1 MNTIAAPAP
10 PSGGSVRPVRLGLRE
25 NWPQFTL
32 LVIVNMAVG
41 GLVGL
46 ERTTVPLIG
55 SETFGLTSDLAVFSF
70 IIAFGLTKA
79 LTNLAAGALT
89 ARFRRKQ
96 LLVAGWLI
104 GAPVPFALAYA
115 PSWGWIVAANV
126 LLGLNQGLTW
136 SMTVN
141 MKIDLVG
148 PARRGLATGLNE
160 AAGYTAVGVT
170 ALLTG
175 YLATGYGLRPVP
187 ELIGVVFLVAG
198 LALALAVRDTAAH
211 VALELAH
218 HTGPLP
224 TGEDTGPKATFIRT
238 SWRDRSLRGASQAGL
253 VNNLNDGL
261 TWGVFPLLF
270 TDHGLGLA
278 AVGLIKGLYPV
289 LWGLGQIPAGH
300 LADRFGRKPL
310 IVHGMLVQAGGLV
323 LALVLLD
330 RPLLAGVLSAVALGL
345 GTAMVYPALIASVS
359 DHAHPAWRANALGT
373 YRFWRDIGYAAGA
386 LVAGVLA
393 DRLGLDATV
402 IAAAVLTAASGLLA
416 ARWITEQRPGRSVAA
431 RGVHD
436 HGHSGEAHQGA
447 DDVEAVGAVAV
458 GDHAPDDRP
467 RDEDPAVRGQDA
479 PEVVVGLE
487 GGHHAVQTERDDTGT
502 DPDPAL
508 VLADALP
515 HQPGASDLEQGGDD
529 EQGDGTGDE
538 HGAEPS
544 DERGNGKRGQGADRN
559 GSRAG

>member
-1 MNTIAAPAP
+1 MKTALPVEDRPA
-10 PSGGSVRPVRLGLRE
+10 VRLGLRE
-25 NWPQFTL
+25 NRLQFTL
-32 LVIVNMAVG
+32 LVVVNVCVG

-55 SETFGLTSDLAVFSF
+55 TETFGLTSDLAVFSF

-96 LLVAGWLI
+96 LLLAGWLI
-104 GAPVPFALAYA
+104 GVPVPFALAYA

-175 YLATGYGLRPVP
+175 YLATTHGLRPVP
-187 ELIGVVFLVAG
+187 ELIGVVFVAAG
-198 LALALAVRDTAAH
+198 LALSLLVRDTAAH
-211 VALELAH
+211 VALELARH
-218 HTGPLP
+218 AEPLP
-224 TGEDTGPKATFIRT
+224 TGEDTGLKATFART

-270 TDHGLGLA
+270 TDHGLGIA

-289 LWGLGQIPAGH
+289 LWGIGQIPTGH
-300 LADRFGRKPL
+300 LADRVGRKPL
-310 IVHGMLVQAGGLV
+310 VVTGMLVQSAGFV
-323 LALVLLD
+323 LALALLD

-386 LVAGVLA
+386 LVAGILA
-393 DRLGLDATV
+393 DLLGLNATV
-402 IAAAVLTAASGLLA
+402 IAAAALTAASGLLA
-416 ARWITEQRPGRSVAA
+416 ARWITERPKG
-431 RGVHD
+431 
-436 HGHSGEAHQGA
+436 
-447 DDVEAVGAVAV
+447 
-458 GDHAPDDRP
+458 
-467 RDEDPAVRGQDA
+467 
-479 PEVVVGLE
+479 
-487 GGHHAVQTERDDTGT
+487 
-502 DPDPAL
+502 
-508 VLADALP
+508 
-515 HQPGASDLEQGGDD
+515 
-529 EQGDGTGDE
+529 
-538 HGAEPS
+538 
-544 DERGNGKRGQGADRN
+544 
-559 GSRAG
+559 

>member
-1 MNTIAAPAP
+1 MSTKAKAAA
-10 PSGGSVRPVRLGLRE
+10 GPVQLGLRE

-32 LVIVNMAVG
+32 LVIVNVCVG

-55 SETFGLTSDLAVFSF
+55 SHVFGLTSDLAVFSF

-104 GAPVPFALAYA
+104 GIPVPFALAWA
-115 PSWGWIVAANV
+115 PSWDLIVAANV

-160 AAGYTAVGVT
+160 AAGYTAVGAT

-175 YLATGYGLRPVP
+175 YLATAYGLRPVP
-187 ELIGVVFLVAG
+187 ELIGVVFVAAG
-198 LALALAVRDTAAH
+198 LALALVVRDTAAH
-211 VALELAH
+211 VALELAQH
-218 HTGPLP
+218 PKPLP
-224 TGEDTGPKATFIRT
+224 TGESTGLTAAFART

-278 AVGLIKGLYPV
+278 AVGLIKGLYPI
-289 LWGLGQIPAGH
+289 LWGIGQIPTGH
-300 LADRFGRKPL
+300 LADRIGRKPL
-310 IVHGMLVQAGGLV
+310 VVTGMLVQAAGFV
-323 LALVLLD
+323 LALALLH
-330 RPLLAGVLSAVALGL
+330 RPLLAGILSAVALGI

-386 LVAGVLA
+386 LVAGILA
-393 DRLGLDATV
+393 DAFGLNATV

-416 ARWITEQRPGRSVAA
+416 ARWITEHHPA
-431 RGVHD
+431 R
-436 HGHSGEAHQGA
+436 
-447 DDVEAVGAVAV
+447 
-458 GDHAPDDRP
+458 
-467 RDEDPAVRGQDA
+467 
-479 PEVVVGLE
+479 
-487 GGHHAVQTERDDTGT
+487 
-502 DPDPAL
+502 
-508 VLADALP
+508 
-515 HQPGASDLEQGGDD
+515 
-529 EQGDGTGDE
+529 
-538 HGAEPS
+538 
-544 DERGNGKRGQGADRN
+544 
-559 GSRAG
+559 

>member
-1 MNTIAAPAP
+1 MNTTPTATTPTDAA
-10 PSGGSVRPVRLGLRE
+10 GRPVRLGLRE
-25 NWPQFTL
+25 NWAQFTL
-32 LVIVNMAVG
+32 LVIVNVCVG

-55 SETFGLTSDLAVFSF
+55 SRTFHLTSDLAVFSF
-70 IIAFGLTKA
+70 IIAFGFTKA
-79 LTNLAAGALT
+79 VTNLAAGALT
-89 ARFRRKQ
+89 ARFHRKQ
-96 LLVAGWLI
+96 ILVAGWLI
-104 GAPVPFALAYA
+104 GIPVPFALAWA

-148 PARRGLATGLNE
+148 PSRRGLATGLNE

-175 YLATGYGLRPVP
+175 YLAAAYGLRPLP
-187 ELIGVVFLVAG
+187 ELIGVVFVGAG
-198 LALALAVRDTAAH
+198 LALALTVRDTAAH
-211 VALELAH
+211 VALELSQHAK
-218 HTGPLP
+218 PLP
-224 TGEDTGPKATFIRT
+224 SDENTGVKSTFART
-238 SWRDRSLRGASQAGL
+238 SWLNRSLRGASQAGL

-289 LWGLGQIPAGH
+289 LWGLGQVATGH
-300 LADRFGRKPL
+300 LSDRIGRKPL
-310 IVHGMLVQAGGLV
+310 IVYGMLVQAGGFV
-323 LALVLLD
+323 LALVLLE
-330 RPLLAGVLSAVALGL
+330 RPLLAGIVSAVLLGL

-393 DRLGLDATV
+393 DALGLNATV

-416 ARWITEQRPGRSVAA
+416 ARWITEHRSDA
-431 RGVHD
+431 R
-436 HGHSGEAHQGA
+436 
-447 DDVEAVGAVAV
+447 
-458 GDHAPDDRP
+458 
-467 RDEDPAVRGQDA
+467 
-479 PEVVVGLE
+479 
-487 GGHHAVQTERDDTGT
+487 
-502 DPDPAL
+502 
-508 VLADALP
+508 
-515 HQPGASDLEQGGDD
+515 
-529 EQGDGTGDE
+529 
-538 HGAEPS
+538 
-544 DERGNGKRGQGADRN
+544 
-559 GSRAG
+559 

>member
-1 MNTIAAPAP
+1 M
-10 PSGGSVRPVRLGLRE
+10 
-25 NWPQFTL
+25 
-32 LVIVNMAVG
+32 G

-55 SETFGLTSDLAVFSF
+55 TDTFGLTSDLAVFSF

-79 LTNLAAGALT
+79 LTNLAAGTLT

-104 GAPVPFALAYA
+104 GIPVPFALAWA

-160 AAGYTAVGVT
+160 AAGYTAVGAT

-175 YLATGYGLRPVP
+175 CLATSYGLRPVP
-187 ELIGVVFLVAG
+187 ELIGIVFVVAG
-198 LALALAVRDTAAH
+198 LALTLVVRDTAAH
-211 VALELAH
+211 LALELSRYAA
-218 HTGPLP
+218 PLP
-224 TGEDTGPKATFIRT
+224 TGEKAGLAATFART

-278 AVGLIKGLYPV
+278 TVGLIKGLYPI
-289 LWGLGQIPAGH
+289 LWGIGQIPAGH
-300 LADRFGRKPL
+300 LADRIGRKPL
-310 IVHGMLVQAGGLV
+310 IVTGMLVQATGLL
-323 LALVLLD
+323 LALALLD
-330 RPLLAGVLSAVALGL
+330 TPLLAGFLSAIALGL

-359 DHAHPAWRANALGT
+359 DRAHPAWRANALGT

-386 LVAGVLA
+386 LIAGVLA
-393 DRLGLDATV
+393 DILGLNATV
-402 IAAAVLTAASGLLA
+402 VAAAVLTAASGFLA
-416 ARWITEQRPGRSVAA
+416 ARWIT
-431 RGVHD
+431 
-436 HGHSGEAHQGA
+436 
-447 DDVEAVGAVAV
+447 
-458 GDHAPDDRP
+458 
-467 RDEDPAVRGQDA
+467 
-479 PEVVVGLE
+479 
-487 GGHHAVQTERDDTGT
+487 DTT
-502 DPDPAL
+502 N
-508 VLADALP
+508 
-515 HQPGASDLEQGGDD
+515 H
-529 EQGDGTGDE
+529 
-538 HGAEPS
+538 
-544 DERGNGKRGQGADRN
+544 
-559 GSRAG
+559 